1 MICIQFTKNRHII
14 CFLFAS
20 RRHKSFEKSDQSFGK
35 WICNIINYPLTFS
48 CSGCTFLS
56 KQRSILIYVCHL
68 LKPIYWALTRL
79 WPFFLTAVFVQ
90 FMIKYKVGIKI
101 LIFTSSTKKH
111 LLQIKMCISHTDQK
125 RFQKHPLLCICRN
138 FIWHRI
144 KHFDYSQ
151 KIPF

>member
-68 LKPIYWALTRL
+68 LKPIYWALTTL

-101 LIFTSSTKKH
+101 LIFTSSTKNTSYKLRCAFPTLIRKGFRNIH
-111 LLQIKMCISHTDQK
+111 YCAFVGISYD
-125 RFQKHPLLCICRN
+125 IE
-138 FIWHRI
+138 
-144 KHFDYSQ
+144 
-151 KIPF
+151 

>member
-20 RRHKSFEKSDQSFGK
+20 RRHKSFEKNDQSFGK

-68 LKPIYWALTRL
+68 LKPIYWALTL
-79 WPFFLTAVFVQ
+79 WPFFLTVVFVQ
-90 FMIKYKVGIKI
+90 FMIKYKVARQWNHSGLADAIERLVAPSSVIYHICHHI
-101 LIFTSSTKKH
+101 LPSWTAIIHCYHEFPSYIAI
-111 LLQIKMCISHTDQK
+111 LYSH
-125 RFQKHPLLCICRN
+125 HI
-138 FIWHRI
+138 
-144 KHFDYSQ
+144 
-151 KIPF
+151 